1 MDRFNEYK
9 DISVGEAIALAMKK
23 MGTVIISAVIILG
36 GTFAAMIPSGMLSLI
51 QIASII
57 LTGLLLYAL
66 IVLPLFEPV
75 MVKTFGAANWCPFKR
90 V

>member
-1 MDRFNEYK
+1 MIGFAAIGFSQFKLYQ
-9 DISVGEAIALAMKK
+9 SASAVAVGVAVLLIAL
-23 MGTVIISAVIILG
+23 LG

-57 LTGLLLYAL
+57 LTGLLLYTL
-66 IVLPLFEPV
+66 IVLPIFVPV
-75 MVKTFGAANWCPFKR
+75 MVKTFGAANWWPFKR